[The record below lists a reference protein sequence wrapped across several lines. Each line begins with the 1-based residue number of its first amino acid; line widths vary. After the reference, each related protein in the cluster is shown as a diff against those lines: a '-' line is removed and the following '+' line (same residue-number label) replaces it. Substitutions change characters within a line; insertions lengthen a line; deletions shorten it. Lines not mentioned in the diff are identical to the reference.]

1 MPSGSRCATETLSS
15 STVMLEN
22 FAAVSSSRQLSL
34 ALFKCTGPKDRSSS
48 TGAAARHRRG
58 FQITMRSCAWRRQA
72 RPVLPRAHNQS
83 EILSR
88 SRPGRPSRP
97 GLPLMDARR
106 DQGVTYHSERT
117 PQRHECLNWIL
128 PANERRARIE
138 YGAVAQIIQAAVD
151 DRYLEVISPNK
162 HGGCC
167 LLTPAALSHFEE
179 SCAREMN
186 CPVARPARGDTSNT
200 DNVFVVD
207 VWSSE
212 LQGAVT

>member
-1 MPSGSRCATETLSS
+1 MPSGSRCATEILSS

-106 DQGVTYHSERT
+106 DQGVTYHGERT
-117 PQRHECLNWIL
+117 PQRHECLNRIL
-128 PANERRARIE
+128 PASACGARVE
-138 YGAVAQIIQAAVD
+138 HGAVAQVVHAAVD
-151 DRYLEVISPNK
+151 DRYLEVVPLTER
-162 HGGCC
+162 GGRCF
-167 LLTPAALSHFEE
+167 LTPATLSHFEE

-186 CPVARPARGDTSNT
+186 CPVA
-200 DNVFVVD
+200 
-207 VWSSE
+207 
-212 LQGAVT
+212 